1 VAIPVVTTLDAL
13 PDERCPVCAKPIEQ
27 KSGRG
32 GKRVYCSTR
41 CANAYHNGE
50 TAKASAKARAALKC
64 TRCAAP
70 ILGARRTDK
79 KLCPA
84 CKRQSRLEISRRHR
98 QRLKAGET
106 GKRGRNQF
114 SPTF

>member
-1 VAIPVVTTLDAL
+1 MRKKRSIASPGRNDSLLAFVQAAIGASSPSAPRKSIVAIPVVTTLDAL

-50 TAKASAKARAALKC
+50 TAKASAKARAALK
-64 TRCAAP
+64 
-70 ILGARRTDK
+70 
-79 KLCPA
+79 
-84 CKRQSRLEISRRHR
+84 
-98 QRLKAGET
+98 
-106 GKRGRNQF
+106 
-114 SPTF
+114 